1 MLLIY
6 FNLMPTIWTFMYVY
20 VRPFW
25 IFIRDMDH
33 SSAQKIKLIIISFNI
48 LILEATSFAALLWQ
62 LRKQCKAAIYSN
74 IKLTRISNVWY
85 SNCWLTKLL
94 WILWNNKSISRV
106 RHWIQKN
113 ITFYLWHCWEI
124 LFYLSTQR
132 RYISSVVETI
142 KLGTF

>member
-1 MLLIY
+1 MIMSDLFDFLSGIWDTLQLRKLYNLKLCCLIY
-6 FNLMPTIWTFMYVY
+6 THPRSNEFCGTVM
-20 VRPFW
+20 
-25 IFIRDMDH
+25 
-33 SSAQKIKLIIISFNI
+33 
-48 LILEATSFAALLWQ
+48 AAI
-62 LRKQCKAAIYSN
+62 RKQCKAAIYSN